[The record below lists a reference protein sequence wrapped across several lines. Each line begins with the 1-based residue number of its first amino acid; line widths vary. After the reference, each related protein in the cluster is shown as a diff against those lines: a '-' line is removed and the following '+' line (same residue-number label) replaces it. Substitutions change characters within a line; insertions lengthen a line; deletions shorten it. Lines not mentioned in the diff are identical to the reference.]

1 MLYSAGMSGGSEE
14 RTAQRAPALRLRSV
28 SKTFPGTRA
37 LDDAS
42 LEINHGE
49 ILALLGHNGSGKST
63 LIKIL
68 AGFHHPDPGAEGWV
82 DGRELDLGNSD
93 DATRNGLRFVHQDLG
108 LIRELNAVDNVALT
122 IGYARGRSGQID
134 QRGQVTQTEAL
145 LGRFGVELDVTRPL
159 GDASPVERTCVAI
172 ARALWDW
179 EEGPRVLVLDEPTAA
194 LPSREVSRLF
204 DMVREVRAA
213 GHAVLYVSHRMD
225 EIFELA
231 DDLIVLR
238 SGRVVGAGRVADH
251 TPDQLASLIA
261 GHGVSSGV
269 APPRTAGSD
278 RSEVALS
285 VKGLS
290 GRYLDG
296 VDFEIHKGEIL
307 GIAGLLGSGRDEL
320 PYVIAGATRSSS
332 EGRWLLDGH
341 EVDAPTSARAPE
353 MGIAFVPA
361 ERGTEGLIPDFTV
374 GENLTLGAL
383 PAIASPGRL
392 SARRERGVMRE
403 WLGEIEVPADTMN
416 RAVTTLSGGNQQRI
430 LLARCLYTQPTILV
444 LSEPTAGVDVG
455 ARRALYDLL
464 RERADA
470 GLSILLASSDTEDLV
485 SVCDRVLVL
494 RAGRL
499 SAEMVG
505 SEIETERIVSA
516 TERVK

>member
-1 MLYSAGMSGGSEE
+1 
-14 RTAQRAPALRLRSV
+14 V

-37 LDDAS
+37 LDDVS
-42 LEINHGE
+42 LEIRHGE

-63 LIKIL
+63 LIKAL
-68 AGFHHPDPGAEGWV
+68 AGFHHPDRGAEAWV
-82 DGRELDLGNSD
+82 DGQELELGNPE
-93 DATRNGLRFVHQDLG
+93 DATRKGLRFVHQDLG

-179 EEGPRVLVLDEPTAA
+179 EEGPRVLVLDEPTAS
-194 LPSREVSRLF
+194 LPSREVARLF

-231 DDLIVLR
+231 DEVIVLR
-238 SGRVVGAGRVADH
+238 AGRVVGEGPVAEH
-251 TPDQLASLIA
+251 TPAQLASLIA
-261 GHGVSSGV
+261 GHGVTTG
-269 APPRTAGSD
+269 AGPARATTPARD
-278 RSEVALS
+278 GVALS

-290 GRYLDG
+290 GRFLDG
-296 VDFEIHKGEIL
+296 VDIEMRKGEIL
-307 GIAGLLGSGRDEL
+307 GIGGLLGSGRDEL
-320 PYVIAGATRSSS
+320 PYVIAGAADSTSAGPWR
-332 EGRWLLDGH
+332 LDGR
-341 EVDAPTSARAPE
+341 EIAPPTSATAPE

-361 ERGTEGLIPDFTV
+361 ERGTEGLVPDFTV

-383 PAIASPGRL
+383 PRIAAPGRL
-392 SARRERGVMRE
+392 SPRRERGVMRE
-403 WLGEIEVPADTMN
+403 WLGQIEVPEDTVS
-416 RAVTTLSGGNQQRI
+416 RPVTTLSGGNQQRI
-430 LLARCLYTQPTILV
+430 LLARCLYTQPSILV

-455 ARRALYDLL
+455 ARQALYDLL

-485 SVCDRVLVL
+485 SVCDRILVFS
-494 RAGRL
+494 AGRVI
-499 SAEMVG
+499 AEMVG

-516 TERVK
+516 TERVI